1 MTEML
6 KISREAK
13 EQIIYDIENGELL
26 QPCYRNEKWYTDEDR
41 GYDILVSIDLTD
53 EYRAKEFTIVVEDNG
68 KKYELD
74 QEQANE
80 IYRAFDEAASEAYES
95 DLSEAGFR
103 DYLWSCCL
111 HM

>member
-26 QPCYRNEKWYTDEDR
+26 QPGCINQKWYLDEAR

-74 QEQANE
+74 QYQANE
-80 IYRAFDEAASEAYES
+80 IYECFDITADAAIEAAE
-95 DLSEAGFR
+95 SEAGFQE
-103 DYLWSCCL
+103 YLWSCCL

>member
-1 MTEML
+1 MKQV

-26 QPCYRNEKWYTDEDR
+26 QPCCRNEKWYTDEDR
-41 GYDILVSIDLTD
+41 GYSILVLIDLT
-53 EYRAKEFTIVVEDNG
+53 ETYRAREFTIKVRDIGEEF
-68 KKYELD
+68 ELD

-80 IYRAFDEAASEAYES
+80 IYRAFDVVADEAYES
-95 DLSEAGFR
+95 DLSEAGFQE
-103 DYLWSCCL
+103 YLWSCCL